1 MLKFFLTV
9 PVLSTVT
16 LLRNAIDPSTLFMF
30 KSSIFHTLSPEAEFL
45 DVIGT
50 KIIRVL
56 LLADGYY
63 SPVPLRKSDLKLVD
77 NVNRI
82 REPQVWELSRL
93 CSETSTKLCIHE
105 FGFWTEVRDSGWGN
119 SPLVDDGFCTCFFL
133 VYCGRM
139 VPWGRSW
146 PVRHGQLIQCTP
158 LPSQNI
164 RREVREYTHEKMKTC
179 SAEPVGGD
187 VWFI

>member
-82 REPQVWELSRL
+82 REPQV
-93 CSETSTKLCIHE
+93 
-105 FGFWTEVRDSGWGN
+105 
-119 SPLVDDGFCTCFFL
+119 
-133 VYCGRM
+133 
-139 VPWGRSW
+139 
-146 PVRHGQLIQCTP
+146 
-158 LPSQNI
+158 
-164 RREVREYTHEKMKTC
+164 
-179 SAEPVGGD
+179 
-187 VWFI
+187 